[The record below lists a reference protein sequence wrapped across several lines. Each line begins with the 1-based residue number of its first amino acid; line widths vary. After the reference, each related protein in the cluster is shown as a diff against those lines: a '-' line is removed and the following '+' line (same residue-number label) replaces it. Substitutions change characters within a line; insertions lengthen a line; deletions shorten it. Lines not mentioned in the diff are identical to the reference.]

1 MGPAMPGAAAAL
13 AAAPVRG
20 PQTLMHPLLVALVAL
35 VAVGR
40 APVAAKQPP
49 NIVLMLIDDC
59 KPDLVVVLVVVIENS
74 PCQALTPL
82 PHAA

>member
-1 MGPAMPGAAAAL
+1 
-13 AAAPVRG
+13 
-20 PQTLMHPLLVALVAL
+20 
-35 VAVGR
+35 
-40 APVAAKQPP
+40 
-49 NIVLMLIDDC
+49 VLMLIDDC